1 MIGDKQNQN
10 VGSNG
15 LALQAARDIHY
26 HGPSVTEIKELCELF
41 LEKNFPILRQ
51 EAIQAAQQQVKD
63 FSVVLEK
70 TLIENSA
77 DLVIEKFREPDVQA
91 AINDAVQAC
100 ARKGAKASPDLLS
113 NLIVERISKQS
124 SDYKDIVLNE
134 AIQVIPRLTPNQISF
149 IALHNFCASM
159 VIQGL
164 SNTRQLEDMGR
175 KVLAITENG
184 MNLSDSQKR
193 HIEYTGALTISS
205 ISRGDD
211 IYDLLAKGGYKYL
224 HFESGAQ
231 FKAAL
236 THSAPSFNRLLAA
249 YDKEALSN
257 ISLTSVG
264 QAIALAHLSSAVG
277 KIDYSIWIA

>member
-10 VGSNG
+10 VGSSG

-63 FSVVLEK
+63 FSAVLEK
-70 TLIENSA
+70 TLIKNSA
-77 DLVIEKFREPDVQA
+77 DLMIEKFREPDVQA

-149 IALHNFCASM
+149 IAFHHFCTSIS
-159 VIQGL
+159 VGGL
-164 SNTRQLEDMGR
+164 TNTAQLEDFGR

-184 MNLSDSQKR
+184 IKLSDSQKK
-193 HIEYTGALTISS
+193 HIEYTGALTISAL
-205 ISRGDD
+205 SRGD
-211 IYDLLAKGGYKYL
+211 IYDMLAADAYKYL
-224 HFESGAQ
+224 NFENGAQ

-236 THSAPSFNRLLAA
+236 TYSAPSFNKLLAA
-249 YDKEALSN
+249 YETEQISN

-264 QAIALAHLSSAVG
+264 QAIALAHLSNALG